1 MKNVKRILSLML
13 VSVMVLSLSA
23 CIHKKNEIAVK
34 IGDEKFTSAYYMCAL
49 TNAYNEAQQKV
60 KESDDLTEDEQNGL
74 AVIDYFSKKID
85 KKDFK
90 TWVEDRAIE
99 VIKTNTAYRLLCK
112 ENKLELTEEQKN
124 QIENS
129 VYQNWDYYGAS
140 AYFTAKGVGRDTYKE
155 YLTDTYYSELYF
167 KHLYDKEGEKAVKTE
182 DVNKEITDNYIL
194 ADIIEITYADEATDD
209 DKAKDKQTLETYASQ
224 IKSGKKTFA
233 EIYKTHNEIE
243 DDTSEGQENADKE
256 DEDTLKPVNEYAS
269 ILGAEDT
276 DFAAD
281 EYETYKKYEVDV
293 PTVTENSDGTGV
305 VLVVKRDISKDAYFM
320 DYLDIYARHSLKD
333 EEFEKTISD
342 YCKKLK
348 EDVSKYAISQFKVK
362 DLDNSDTAA

>member
-1 MKNVKRILSLML
+1 MKNIKRMLSLVL

-60 KESDDLTEDEQNGL
+60 KESDDLTEDEKNGL

-99 VIKTNTAYRLLCK
+99 VIKTNAAYRLLCK
-112 ENKLELTEEQKN
+112 ENKLELAEEQKN
-124 QIENS
+124 QIENN

-140 AYFTAKGVGRDTYKE
+140 KYFTEKGVSRDTYKE

-167 KHLYDKEGEKAVKTE
+167 KHLYDKEGEKAVNTE

-209 DKAKDKQTLETYASQ
+209 DKAKDKQTLDTYASQ

-233 EIYKTHNEIE
+233 EIYKTHNEIKDEETTTEE
-243 DDTSEGQENADKE
+243 DDDA
-256 DEDTLKPVNEYAS
+256 LKPVNEYAS
-269 ILGAEDT
+269 ILGAADT
-276 DFAAD
+276 DFATD

-293 PTVTENSDGTGV
+293 PTVTEKSDSTGV
-305 VLVVKRDISKDAYFM
+305 ALVIKRDISKDAYFM

-333 EEFEKTISD
+333 EEFENTISD

-362 DLDNSDTAA
+362 DLDDSTTAA

>member
-1 MKNVKRILSLML
+1 MKNVKRIISLVL

-34 IGDEKFTSAYYMCAL
+34 IGDEEFTSAYYMCAL
-49 TNAYNEAQQKV
+49 IYAYTEAKQKV
-60 KESDDLTEDEQNGL
+60 QESEDLTEDEQNGM
-74 AVIDYFSKKID
+74 AKIDYFSKKID
-85 KKDFK
+85 KKDFE

-99 VIKTNTAYRLLCK
+99 VIKTNAAYRILCK
-112 ENKLELTEEQKN
+112 ENKLELDEIQKT
-124 QIENS
+124 QIENNI
-129 VYQNWDYYGAS
+129 YQNWDYYGAS
-140 AYFTAKGVGRDTYKE
+140 EYFTTNGVGKDTYKE
-155 YLTDTYYSELYF
+155 YLTDSYYSELYF

-233 EIYKTHNEIE
+233 EIYKTHNEIKDEETTTEE
-243 DDTSEGQENADKE
+243 DDDA
-256 DEDTLKPVNEYAS
+256 LKPVNEYAS
-269 ILGAEDT
+269 ILGAADT

-281 EYETYKKYEVDV
+281 EYDTYKGYEVDV
-293 PTVTENSDGTGV
+293 PTVIENSDATGV

-320 DYLDIYARHSLKD
+320 DYLDIYARHTLKD
-333 EEFEKTISD
+333 EEFENTISD
-342 YCKKLK
+342 YCKELK
-348 EDVSKYAISQFKVK
+348 ADISKYAVSQFKVK
-362 DLDNSDTAA
+362 KIIDSKTAA

>member
-1 MKNVKRILSLML
+1 MKNLKRILSLVL

-23 CIHKKNEIAVK
+23 CIHKKNETAVK
-34 IGDEKFTSAYYMCAL
+34 IGDEKFTSAYYMCSL
-49 TNAYNEAQQKV
+49 IYAYTEAQQKV
-60 KESDDLTEDEQNGL
+60 KESDDLTEDEQNGTSE
-74 AVIDYFSKKID
+74 IDYFSKKID
-85 KKDFK
+85 DKDFE

-99 VIKTNTAYRLLCK
+99 LIKTNAAYRLLCK
-112 ENKLELTEEQKN
+112 ENKLELTDEQKT

-140 AYFTAKGVGRDTYKE
+140 EYFTANGVGRDTYKE
-155 YLTDTYYSELYF
+155 YLTDSYYSEIYF
-167 KHLYDKEGEKAVKTE
+167 EHLYDKEGEKAVKTE
-182 DVNKEITDNYIL
+182 DVNKEITDNYII
-194 ADIIEITYADEATDD
+194 ADIIEITYADEATDE
-209 DKAKDKQTLETYASQ
+209 DKAKDKETLETYASQ

-243 DDTSEGQENADKE
+243 DEESATEEEGDA
-256 DEDTLKPVNEYAS
+256 LKPVNEYAS

-276 DFAAD
+276 NFATD
-281 EYETYKKYEVDV
+281 EYETYKEYEVDV
-293 PTVTENSDGTGV
+293 PKVSENSDKTGV